1 MESHFKVM
9 KKLSKHL
16 LDKNGKKVLKE
27 VGESTKP
34 DMNLNSQMDID
45 ENEGLYE
52 NDEIPFEVPHHIVS
66 SVNEGNNA
74 ENMYGDLPEVPDHIV
89 SSASTTAD
97 ETFVKKPQCEICN
110 ATFTRKNDLKIHIAT
125 IHEGKKPESVTCEI
139 CNTVFTQKKSLNS
152 HIAAV
157 HEGKKPY
164 EIGKEPKCE
173 ICNAVFTRKKSLNSH
188 IAAVHEG
195 KKPHQCNLCER
206 TFARRFALTSHFA
219 KYHPDYDYEK
229 FYFQE
234 KNCEIKEKK
243 KRSKSMKQLME
254 DQKKPYKC
262 HICGYASTKKGALTT
277 HFAKAHEG

>member
-125 IHEGKKPESVTCEI
+125 IHEGKKP
-139 CNTVFTQKKSLNS
+139 
-152 HIAAV
+152 
-157 HEGKKPY
+157 Y